1 MQAVVKFGQQPD
13 QVELRD
19 VPAPSVRP
27 GTVLL
32 EVKAAAVCGWDIE
45 MWRHRMANP
54 VTVPVIQGHEFCGVI
69 AELGPGVTH
78 WQKGDRVACE
88 TSALVCGK
96 CFLCRQG
103 DYQLCPDRQGFGY
116 GVDGAFAGYVVAR
129 AEILHALPTD
139 LPYAEAALTEPFCV
153 VHHALVDRIT
163 VKAGDTVAVI
173 GPGPVGLI
181 ALQMARL
188 QGVARTLLVGTQGDQ
203 RRLQAAVEQ
212 GWADAVIMADHDDTA
227 AVVREFTGGRGVDVV
242 VDCAG
247 NSAALLAA
255 LAIVRRGGQIVK
267 IGWGPKPFEHSLDEL
282 LRKSATLVGTFGHNW
297 HNWDAVIRLLAAKRL
312 LAGPLISSV
321 LPLSKW
327 RQAFELMESRKA
339 IKVVLVP
346 GA

>member
-1 MQAVVKFGQQPD
+1 MQAVVKFGQKPNM
-13 QVELRD
+13 VELRD
-19 VPAPSVRP
+19 VPVPPVRP
-27 GTVLL
+27 GAVLL

-45 MWRHRMANP
+45 MWQHRMANP

-78 WQKGDRVACE
+78 WKKGDRVACE

-103 DYQLCPDRQGFGY
+103 DYQLCPDRRGFGY
-116 GVDGAFAGYVVAR
+116 GVDGAFARYVVAR
-129 AEILHALPTD
+129 AEILHALPSG
-139 LPYAEAALTEPFCV
+139 LPYEEAALTEPFCV
-153 VHHALVDRIT
+153 AHHALVDRIT
-163 VKAGDTVAVI
+163 VKAGDTAAVI

-181 ALQMARL
+181 ALQMAKL
-188 QGVARTLLVGTQGDQ
+188 QGAARTLLIGTQGDQ
-203 RRLQAAVEQ
+203 RRMQLAAEQ
-212 GWADAVIMADHDDTA
+212 GWADSTIMADRDNPA
-227 AVVREFTGGRGVDVV
+227 SAVREFTAGQGADIV

-282 LRKSATLVGTFGHNW
+282 LRKSVALVGTFGHNW
-297 HNWDAVIRLLAAKRL
+297 HNWEDVLRLLTAKRL
-312 LAGPLISSV
+312 SAGPLISAV

-327 RQAFELMESRKA
+327 QQAFEMMESRKA

-346 GA
+346 EE